1 MNNFP
6 MNAYEMK
13 RDLLNL
19 SKKISEGVNHPTT
32 KFVMICNL
40 D

>member
-1 MNNFP
+1 MEVFPMNNFT

-13 RDLLNL
+13 RDFHMVYEFAF
-19 SKKISEGVNHPTT
+19 KR
-32 KFVMICNL
+32 KFL